1 MKSWKRWAL
10 FAAPTLLSGM
20 LAFAC
25 DVDDEEAGF
34 KPRPTGQD
42 ATTSSNDGATT
53 PDGPTSVS
61 GLCAKVGGP
70 GTVTTISD
78 AIYSNAKADCR
89 IGAYFTRLQGQSETH
104 TKECMRRFLQDVF
117 DCPGVDYTG
126 SKSSTGR
133 ECRDMQNAHDDL
145 QGPEQKNGLNKADFQ
160 AYREV
165 ATAALKTAN
174 LSEEDLAK
182 VGAVFLQYE
191 TQVAP
196 RTTTEYNTNCTCP
209 NGVGPTQKAC
219 IPDGGYLIP
228 EVNVPDVKNDTGG
241 NDADPDTG
249 GNDAAT
255 D

>member
-1 MKSWKRWAL
+1 MKPWKRLVL
-10 FAAPTLLSGM
+10 FASPTILSG
-20 LAFAC
+20 LFVFAC
-25 DVDDEEAGF
+25 DVDDEEAGIP
-34 KPRPTGQD
+34 KRNVQQD
-42 ATTSSNDGATT
+42 ATTSSNDGAAT
-53 PDGPTSVS
+53 PDGPTTVS

-78 AIYSNAKADCR
+78 AIYNNAKADCR
-89 IGAYFTRLQGQSETH
+89 IGAYFTRLTGQNETH

-117 DCPGVDYTG
+117 DCPGIDYTG

-133 ECRDMQNAHDDL
+133 ECRDMQNAHDGL
-145 QGPEQKNGLNKADFQ
+145 EGPEKKPGLNKADFT

-165 ATAALKTAN
+165 ATAALKQAN
-174 LSEEDLAK
+174 LSDDDLAK

-196 RTTTEYNTNCTCP
+196 RQTTEYNTNCTCP

-219 IPDGGYLIP
+219 LPDGGYVLP
-228 EVNVPDVKNDTGG
+228 DVNVPDVKTDTGT
-241 NDADPDTG
+241 DAAPDTG
-249 GNDAAT
+249 GGQDAAT